1 MAEKPEGLSM
11 ADATVPA
18 MGVRFGAWRGSLNG
32 GVLLMALLIG
42 AMGFYVIYPL
52 ALILINSFNIATIAE
67 PPVYGLQA
75 WRDAF
80 SEPGILRSLWNSVK
94 VGIALQAVALPLG
107 IFISWLLSRTNI
119 HFSSGFE
126 VLFWVSFI
134 MPNIA
139 TTFGWMLLLDP
150 NTGLI
155 NTWLRD
161 LPLIGGLTFN
171 IYSFW
176 GIIWAHLVSNGISTK
191 VMLMTPAFRRM
202 DSSLEEASRMSGAS
216 TWTTMLRITVPMM
229 TPIIVV
235 VFLLSVIRI
244 FSSFE
249 TELLLGVPWG
259 FYVYSTKIVD
269 LARQEPPL
277 VNQAA
282 ALGSII
288 LLFLVAFIPLQR
300 KLINRRQFTT
310 VTGHFKPKII
320 DLGVWRWPATA
331 FLALVVFILDVVPI
345 LSVLGGSFMT
355 RFGFFNLPKTW
366 TIQYWSMALTDSRIM
381 MALQNTLIVAFS
393 AAVVGAVLFSL
404 VAYVIV
410 RTKLPG
416 RSLLDSICWLPSAIP
431 GVLTG
436 LGLLWLFLGTPIF
449 RPFYGTIFLI
459 VVAYVLGG
467 VTLSTQILKANFVQL
482 GSELEEASRM
492 SGAGFWRTY
501 VGIVLPLMAQAMVMI
516 GVIKFM
522 FASQHASSIILLA
535 TSETRTLILLAL
547 DQVFAGH
554 REVASITVVFIM
566 TLTLGVALIARSF
579 GLKVG
584 LRTE

>member
-1 MAEKPEGLSM
+1 
-11 ADATVPA
+11 

-32 GVLLMALLIG
+32 GVILMALLIG

-436 LGLLWLFLGTPIF
+436 LGLLWLFLGTPVF

>member
-1 MAEKPEGLSM
+1 MAGPRI
-11 ADATVPA
+11 PA
-18 MGVRFGAWRGSLNG
+18 VGARLRSWTSSLNG
-32 GVLLMALLIG
+32 GVILMAFLIG
-42 AMGFYVIYPL
+42 VMGFYVIYPL
-52 ALILINSFNIATIAE
+52 VLILINSFNTATIAE

-80 SEPGILRSLWNSVK
+80 SEPGIWRSLWNSVR
-94 VGIALQAVALPLG
+94 VGVALQVIALPLG
-107 IFISWLLSRTNI
+107 VFISWLLARTNI
-119 HFSSGFE
+119 YAAGAFE
-126 VLFWVSFI
+126 LFFWISFI
-134 MPNIA
+134 MPTVA

-150 NTGLI
+150 NTGLV
-155 NTWLRD
+155 NTTIRG
-161 LPLIGGLTFN
+161 LPLIGNLTFD

-176 GIIWAHLVSNGISTK
+176 GIIWAHVVSNGISTK

-216 TWTTMLRITVPMM
+216 TWTTMWRITVPMM
-229 TPIIVV
+229 TPVIIVV
-235 VFLLSVIRI
+235 MLLSVIRI

-288 LLFLVAFIPLQR
+288 LVFLAAVIPLQR
-300 KLINRRQFTT
+300 RLITRRQFTT
-310 VTGHFKPKII
+310 VTGHFKPRII
-320 DLGVWRWPATA
+320 DLGAWRFPATL
-331 FLALVVFILDVVPI
+331 FVALVVFILDFVPI

-355 RFGFFNLPKTW
+355 RFGFFHLPKTW
-366 TIQYWSMALTDSRIM
+366 TMEYWAMALGDPRLTN
-381 MALQNTLIVAFS
+381 ALENTIIVALS
-393 AAVVGAVLFSL
+393 AALIGATVFSL
-404 VAYVIV
+404 IAYVVV

-416 RSLLDSICWLPSAIP
+416 RSILDSICWLPSAIP
-431 GVLTG
+431 GVLSG

-449 RPFYGTIFLI
+449 RPFYGTIFLLI
-459 VVAYVLGG
+459 VAYILGG
-467 VTLSTQILKANFVQL
+467 VTLSTQIFKANFIQL
-482 GSELEEASRM
+482 GNELEEASRM

-501 VGIVLPLMAQAMVMI
+501 WTVVLPLMAQTMVMV

-522 FASQHASSIILLA
+522 FAAQHASSIILLA

-547 DQVFAGH
+547 DQVFSGH

-579 GLKVG
+579 GLKIG
-584 LRTE
+584 IRAE

>member
-1 MAEKPEGLSM
+1 MSDTSTTVVATRSRLSLPQLNWGL
-11 ADATVPA
+11 
-18 MGVRFGAWRGSLNG
+18 
-32 GVLLMALLIG
+32 VLMFLLIG
-42 AMGFYVIYPL
+42 SLGFYIVYP
-52 ALILINSFNIATIAE
+52 LILILLNSFNVATIAD

-80 SEPGILRSLWNSVK
+80 NEPGIWQSLWNSIKIGV
-94 VGIALQAVALPLG
+94 ILQVIALPLG
-107 IFISWLLSRTNI
+107 IFISWLLARTNI
-119 HFSSGFE
+119 FLAAGFE
-126 VLFWVSFI
+126 LFFWVSFM
-134 MPNIA
+134 MPTIA

-150 NTGLI
+150 NTGLV
-155 NTWLRD
+155 NTSIRQIPLLRNLSFD
-161 LPLIGGLTFN
+161 

-176 GIIWAHLVSNGISTK
+176 GIIWAHLVSTGISTK

-216 TWTTMLRITVPMM
+216 TWKTMLRITVPMM
-229 TPIIVV
+229 TPIIIVV
-235 VFLLSVIRI
+235 LLLSVIRI

-249 TELLLGVPWG
+249 IELLLGVPWG

-282 ALGSII
+282 ALGSVI
-288 LLFLVAFIPLQR
+288 LLFLAAFIPLQR
-300 KLINRRQFTT
+300 RLITRRQFTT
-310 VTGHFKPKII
+310 VTGQFKPKII
-320 DLGVWRWPATA
+320 DLGVWRYPATLFVGLIV
-331 FLALVVFILDVVPI
+331 FLLGVVPI

-355 RFGFFNLPKTW
+355 RFGFFHLPKTW
-366 TIQYWSMALTDSRIM
+366 TLEYWKMALIDPRLT
-381 MALQNTLIVAFS
+381 MALENTLIVAVS
-393 AAVVGAVLFSL
+393 AALVGAFVFSL
-404 VAYVIV
+404 IAYVIV

-416 RSLLDSICWLPSAIP
+416 RGLLDSICWLPSAIP
-431 GVLTG
+431 GVLSG
-436 LGLLWLFLGTPIF
+436 LGLLWLFLGTPVF
-449 RPFYGTIFLI
+449 RPFYGTIFLLVI
-459 VVAYVLGG
+459 AYILGG

-501 VGIVLPLMAQAMVMI
+501 FGIVLPLMAQTIVMI

-522 FASQHASSIILLA
+522 FAAQHASSIILLA

-547 DQVFAGH
+547 DQVASGH

-584 LRTE
+584 IRAE

>member
-1 MAEKPEGLSM
+1 MI
-11 ADATVPA
+11 
-18 MGVRFGAWRGSLNG
+18 F
-32 GVLLMALLIG
+32 LIG
-42 AMGFYVIYPL
+42 SMGFYVVYPL
-52 ALILINSFNIATIAE
+52 LLILINSFNVATIAE

-75 WRDAF
+75 WKDAF
-80 SEPGILRSLWNSVK
+80 SEPGIWRSLWNSVK
-94 VGIALQAVALPLG
+94 IGAVLQAVALPFG
-107 IFISWLLSRTNI
+107 ILISWLLARTNI
-119 HFSSGFE
+119 FFAAGFE
-126 VLFWVSFI
+126 FCFWVSFI
-134 MPNIA
+134 MPNLA

-150 NTGLI
+150 HTGLI
-155 NTWLRD
+155 NTSIKG
-161 LPLIGGLTFN
+161 LPLLGNVSFD

-176 GIIWAHLVSNGISTK
+176 GIIWAHIVSNGISTK

-202 DSSLEEASRMSGAS
+202 DASMEEASRMSGAS
-216 TWTTMLRITVPMM
+216 TWTTMLRITVPVM

-282 ALGSII
+282 ALGSVI
-288 LLFLVAFIPLQR
+288 LLFLAAFIPLQR
-300 KLINRRQFTT
+300 RLLTRRQFTT
-310 VTGHFKPKII
+310 VTGQFKPKII
-320 DLGVWRWPATA
+320 DLGPWRYPATV
-331 FLALVVFILDVVPI
+331 FVALVVFFLDVVPV
-345 LSVLGGSFMT
+345 LSVLGGSFMV

-366 TIQYWSMALTDSRIM
+366 TMEYWVMALSDPRLTL
-381 MALQNTLIVAFS
+381 ALKNTLIVAGS
-393 AAVVGAVLFSL
+393 AGLVGSFVFSL
-404 VAYVIV
+404 IAYVLV

-416 RSLLDSICWLPSAIP
+416 RAILDSICWLPSAIP
-431 GVLTG
+431 GVLSG

-449 RPFYGTIFLI
+449 RQFYGTLFLLVI
-459 VVAYVLGG
+459 ASILGG
-467 VTLSTQILKANFVQL
+467 ITLSTQIFKANFTQL

-501 VGIVLPLMAQAMVMI
+501 FGIVLPLMAQTMVLI

-522 FASQHASSIILLA
+522 FAAQHASSIILLA
-535 TSETRTLILLAL
+535 TSESRTLSLLAL
-547 DQVFAGH
+547 DQVASGH

-566 TLTLGVALIARSF
+566 ALTLGVAMIARSL

-584 LRTE
+584 IRAEG